1 MDKFDS
7 EVFGLIYYFIVVFYL
22 AWAYW
27 HYLRPWLKKHQKEKK
42 NDHVLEE

>member
-27 HYLRPWLKKHQKEKK
+27 YYLRPWLKKRHAK
-42 NDHVLEE
+42 NEDDSVSS